1 MHYISIS
8 IQKKSMNVFFTSQFN
23 FFLFAE
29 YIITIDKTIDK
40 TISKRCF
47 RIVYNYKKKSS
58 FVKLLE
64 KDSSVS
70 IHHLNLQKSTIKIIM
85 IKNNLSLTT
94 VRERFSQI
102 INNYSLRD
110 VNNREQPFTNVLRN
124 SCS

>member
-1 MHYISIS
+1 
-8 IQKKSMNVFFTSQFN
+8 MNVFFTSQFN

-94 VRERFSQI
+94 VRERFKTTK
-102 INNYSLRD
+102 NDLKRLR
-110 VNNREQPFTNVLRN
+110 TI
-124 SCS
+124 